1 MPSTRAITFEFLDGD
16 AHRAK
21 PVTISQLVIAGW
33 TGRDQE
39 AVEKHI
45 AELEAIGVPRP
56 SSTPCYYPLAA
67 SLATTESAIEV
78 VGSHSSGEV
87 EYILLAHDGRLW
99 VGVGSDHTDRK
110 LETYDVTL
118 SKQVCA
124 KPIANTL
131 WAMDEVSE
139 HWDALI
145 LRSYA
150 SDGSSRQLYQEGKVS
165 QMLAPASLIDTFAGN
180 AGLAPETLMFCG
192 TFAVIGEVRGAA
204 RFELEIE
211 DPVLGRKIEHSY
223 NVTTL
228 PHGG

>member
-1 MPSTRAITFEFLDGD
+1 MPGGRAVTFDFLDGD
-16 AHRAK
+16 AQRAEQ
-21 PVTISQLVIAGW
+21 VTISQLVIAGW

-45 AELEAIGVPRP
+45 AELAAIGVPRP
-56 SSTPCYYPLAA
+56 SSTPCFYPVAA
-67 SLATTESAIEV
+67 SLATTEDEIEV

-87 EYILLAHDGRLW
+87 EYFLLAHDGRLW

-110 LETYDVTL
+110 LETHDVTL

-124 KPIANTL
+124 KPIANSV
-131 WAMDEVSE
+131 WAMDEVRE

-150 SDGSSRQLYQEGKVS
+150 SDGSSRRLYQEGALS
-165 QMLAPASLIDTFAGN
+165 QMLAPASLIDKYAGN

-204 RFELEIE
+204 RFEMEIE
-211 DPVLGRKIEHSY
+211 DPVRGRKIAHGY

>member
-1 MPSTRAITFEFLDGD
+1 MPGSRAVTFEFLVGD

-21 PVTISQLVIAGW
+21 QVAVSQLVIAGW

-45 AELEAIGVPRP
+45 ADLAAIGVPRP
-56 SSTPCYYPLAA
+56 SSTPYFYSLAA
-67 SLATTESAIEV
+67 SLLTTEDEIEV

-87 EYILLAHDGRLW
+87 EYFLLAHDGRLW

-110 LETYDVTL
+110 LEAHDVAM

-124 KPIANTL
+124 KPIAPAV
-131 WAMDEVSE
+131 WALDDVRE
-139 HWDALI
+139 HWDELI

-150 SDGSSRQLYQEGKVS
+150 SDGSSRRLYQEGTLS
-165 QMLAPASLIDTFAGN
+165 QMLEPASLLEMYAGK
-180 AGLAPETLMFCG
+180 AGHAPGTLIFCG
-192 TFAVIGEVRGAA
+192 TFAIIGEVRGAA
-204 RFELEIE
+204 RFEMEIE
-211 DPVLGRKIEHSY
+211 DPVLGRKIAHGY
-223 NVTTL
+223 NVTIL